1 VADEVYKQVGHG
13 ITNNCR
19 VALNVIQNQF
29 LDVWELDPTYV
40 KSVLSYDFGRFH
52 PFIGHE
58 GP

>member
-1 VADEVYKQVGHG
+1 MADEGYKKVGHEV
-13 ITNNCR
+13 TNNSR
-19 VALNVIQNQF
+19 VALSVIQNQI

-58 GP
+58 CP